1 MHEVNWCENCGSMIT
16 RIQLRKTGRDGL
28 TELVDH
34 FVCSCRGRPKAA
46 PLDVTGSAVD

>member
-1 MHEVNWCENCGSMIT
+1 MHDVNWCENCGSMIN

-34 FVCSCRGRPKAA
+34 FVCDCRGRPKPAA
-46 PLDVTGSAVD
+46 SDRS